1 MKAGHDKGSAKKT
14 AARSSANAHAPTKAR
29 TSSSAAKKATTAKK
43 AVAKKSAPAKKTA
56 PAGKTAK
63 GSPKAFAGGAGS
75 AVPTQRGYIVQRQ
88 PVGSVIV
95 QAAKALAKKAAP
107 AAAKKAAPTVAKK
120 PAAAQEKLVPFAG
133 WAPLT
138 SANQIVSL
146 QKARTLFSE
155 DQSFED

>member
-1 MKAGHDKGSAKKT
+1 MKAGQDKGASKKT
-14 AARSSANAHAPTKAR
+14 AARSANAHAPTKAR

-56 PAGKTAK
+56 FAGKTAK
-63 GSPKAFAGGAGS
+63 GSPKAFAGGGAAS
-75 AVPTQRGYIVQRQ
+75 AAPAQRGTYIQRQ
-88 PVGSVIV
+88 PINSVIV
-95 QAAKALAKKAAP
+95 QAAKAVMAKKAAP
-107 AAAKKAAPTVAKK
+107 AAAKKAAPAVAKN
-120 PAAAQEKLVPFAG
+120 AGQEKLVPFAG